1 MSMIS
6 RETGM
11 THARYLD
18 IVTSALLI
26 GTGRGDVFVF
36 GDKDHT
42 VGERIRLKR
51 KSMGLSQEELA
62 ERMHVTAALISNY
75 ENDKVDIKSSVMRE
89 LAEHL
94 GTTVAYLIDG
104 DPEIDTDIKNLI
116 SVYLMLGRPNVQKVA
131 LEQMK
136 ILNGV

>member
-1 MSMIS
+1 M
-6 RETGM
+6 
-11 THARYLD
+11 
-18 IVTSALLI
+18 
-26 GTGRGDVFVF
+26 F
-36 GDKDHT
+36 GDKDHK
-42 VGERIRLKR
+42 VGERIKLKR
-51 KSMGLSQEELA
+51 KAMGLSQEELA

-75 ENDKVDIKSSVMRE
+75 ENDTVDIKSSVMRQ

-94 GTTVAYLIDG
+94 GTTVAYLMDG

>member
-1 MSMIS
+1 MPYIWI
-6 RETGM
+6 
-11 THARYLD
+11 YW
-18 IVTSALLI
+18 TSALLI
-26 GTGRGDVFVF
+26 RTGREDVFVF
-36 GDKDHT
+36 GEKDHT

-62 ERMHVTAALISNY
+62 ERMHVTAAL
-75 ENDKVDIKSSVMRE
+75 SSVMRE
-89 LAEHL
+89 LAENL
-94 GTTVAYLIDG
+94 NTSVAYLMDG

-116 SVYLMLGRPNVQKVA
+116 SVYMMLGRPNVQKVA

>member
-1 MSMIS
+1 M
-6 RETGM
+6 
-11 THARYLD
+11 
-18 IVTSALLI
+18 
-26 GTGRGDVFVF
+26 F
-36 GDKDHT
+36 GEKDHT

-89 LAEHL
+89 LAENL
-94 GTTVAYLIDG
+94 NTSVAYLIDG

-116 SVYLMLGRPNVQKVA
+116 SVYMMLGRPNVQKVA

>member
-1 MSMIS
+1 M
-6 RETGM
+6 
-11 THARYLD
+11 
-18 IVTSALLI
+18 
-26 GTGRGDVFVF
+26 F
-36 GDKDHT
+36 GEKDHT

-89 LAEHL
+89 LAENL
-94 GTTVAYLIDG
+94 NTSVAYLMDG

-116 SVYLMLGRPNVQKVA
+116 SVYMMLGRPNVQKVA

-136 ILNGV
+136 ILNGG

>member
-1 MSMIS
+1 M
-6 RETGM
+6 
-11 THARYLD
+11 
-18 IVTSALLI
+18 
-26 GTGRGDVFVF
+26 F
-36 GDKDHT
+36 GEKDHT

-89 LAEHL
+89 LAENL
-94 GTTVAYLIDG
+94 NTSVAYLMDG

-116 SVYLMLGRPNVQKVA
+116 SVYMMLGRPNVQKVA

>member
-11 THARYLD
+11 THAR
-18 IVTSALLI
+18 IWIIWTSALLI

-36 GDKDHT
+36 GDKDHS
-42 VGERIRLKR
+42 VGQRIKQKR
-51 KSMGLSQEELA
+51 KALGFSQEELA

-89 LAEHL
+89 LAEYL
-94 GTTVAYLIDG
+94 DTTVAYLMDG
-104 DPEIDTDIKNLI
+104 DPEIDSDIKNLI

>member
-1 MSMIS
+1 MPYIWI
-6 RETGM
+6 
-11 THARYLD
+11 YW
-18 IVTSALLI
+18 TSALLI
-26 GTGRGDVFVF
+26 RTGREDVFVF
-36 GDKDHT
+36 GEKDYT

-89 LAEHL
+89 LAENL
-94 GTTVAYLIDG
+94 NTSVAYLMDG

-116 SVYLMLGRPNVQKVA
+116 SVYMMLGRPNVQKVA

>member
-1 MSMIS
+1 M
-6 RETGM
+6 
-11 THARYLD
+11 
-18 IVTSALLI
+18 
-26 GTGRGDVFVF
+26 F
-36 GDKDHT
+36 GEKDHT

-89 LAEHL
+89 LAVNL
-94 GTTVAYLIDG
+94 NTSVAYLMDG

-116 SVYLMLGRPNVQKVA
+116 SVYMMLGRPNVQKVA